1 MSHDGLFSPM
11 KINDVL
17 YIMCISL
24 SILIDA
30 IRELKMENRV
40 LCCIPDNSYLMEYQQ
55 KSLAGNLGITCP

>member
-30 IRELKMENRV
+30 IRELKMEN
-40 LCCIPDNSYLMEYQQ
+40 
-55 KSLAGNLGITCP
+55 